1 MLEKGLNRVNKVEL
15 MDKHLDSY
23 QGKVTSTEICNIVMS
38 IFKFDLT
45 TKLVLSKEWIM
56 EEAVSSNKNIAK
68 MAIDSTLAR
77 YGEKVTGIEIRQL
90 INQIFGINLDAISS
104 LEGARIS
111 LFSKDQWVVQDKQ
124 DLFVVHTGLG
134 DVDVQIFPTDY
145 FTEQTGLEELPKAL
159 QQSLTNFGFSCDEG
173 NGCYYYSNPSGE
185 AIPDAYKGQIIGMI
199 LKEIHNSY
207 PSL

>member
-68 MAIDSTLAR
+68 MAIDSTLTR

-134 DVDVQIFPTDY
+134 DVDVKIFPTDY

-199 LKEIHNSY
+199 LKETHNSY

>member
-1 MLEKGLNRVNKVEL
+1 MLEEGLNRVNKVEV
-15 MDKHLDSY
+15 MDKQLDSY

-45 TKLVLSKEWIM
+45 TKPVLSKEWITGA
-56 EEAVSSNKNIAK
+56 AVSSTENIAK
-68 MAIDSTLAR
+68 MVIDSILAR

-134 DVDVQIFPTDY
+134 DIDVKIFPTDY

-173 NGCYYYSNPSGE
+173 TGCYYYSNPSGE

>member
-1 MLEKGLNRVNKVEL
+1 MLKKGLERVKKVEL
-15 MDKHLDSY
+15 MDKHLDSH
-23 QGKVTSTEICNIVMS
+23 QGKITSTEVCNIVMS

-45 TKLVLSKEWIM
+45 TKPVLSKEWILA
-56 EEAVSSNKNIAK
+56 EAVSSTENIAK
-68 MAIDSTLAR
+68 MAIDSTLSR

-111 LFSKDQWVVQDKQ
+111 LFSKDQWVVQDDQ

-134 DVDVQIFPTDY
+134 DVDVKIFTTDY
-145 FTEQTGLEELPKAL
+145 FTEQTGLEELPKTL
-159 QQSLTNFGFSCDEG
+159 QQSLTNFGFSCDEKA
-173 NGCYYYSNPSGE
+173 GCYYYSNPSGE
-185 AIPDAYKGQIIGMI
+185 AIPDAFKGQIIGTI
-199 LKEIHNSY
+199 LKEIHDSY

>member
-134 DVDVQIFPTDY
+134 DVDVKIFPTDY

>member
-1 MLEKGLNRVNKVEL
+1 MLEKGLDRVKKVEL

-23 QGKVTSTEICNIVMS
+23 QGKITSTEICNIVMS

-45 TKLVLSKEWIM
+45 TKPVLSKEWIM
-56 EEAVSSNKNIAK
+56 AGAVSSTENIAK
-68 MAIDSTLAR
+68 MAIDSTLAH

-111 LFSKDQWVVQDKQ
+111 LFSKEQWVVRDEQ

-134 DVDVQIFPTDY
+134 DVDVKIFATDY
-145 FTEQTGLEELPKAL
+145 FTKQTGLEELPKTL
-159 QQSLTNFGFSCDEG
+159 QQSLTNFGFSCDKG
-173 NGCYYYSNPSGE
+173 NGYYYYSNPSEE
-185 AIPDAYKGQIIGMI
+185 AIPDAFKGQIIGTI
-199 LKEIHNSY
+199 LKVIHDSY
-207 PSL
+207 QSL

>member
-1 MLEKGLNRVNKVEL
+1 MLEKGLKRVNKVEV
-15 MDKHLDSY
+15 MDKHLDSH
-23 QGKVTSTEICNIVMS
+23 QGKITSTEICNIVMS

-45 TKLVLSKEWIM
+45 TKPVLSKEWIM
-56 EEAVSSNKNIAK
+56 AEAVSSTENIAK

-77 YGEKVTGIEIRQL
+77 YREKMTGIEIRQL

-111 LFSKDQWVVQDKQ
+111 LFSKEQWVVRDEQ

-134 DVDVQIFPTDY
+134 DVDVKIFTTDY
-145 FTEQTGLEELPKAL
+145 FTEQTGLEELPKTL

-185 AIPDAYKGQIIGMI
+185 AIPDAFKGQIIGTI
-199 LKEIHNSY
+199 LKEIHDSY
-207 PSL
+207 QSL

>member
-1 MLEKGLNRVNKVEL
+1 MLKKGLERVKKVEL
-15 MDKHLDSY
+15 MDQYLDSH
-23 QGKVTSTEICNIVMS
+23 QGKITSTEICNIVMS

-45 TKLVLSKEWIM
+45 TKPVLSKEWIM
-56 EEAVSSNKNIAK
+56 AEAVSSTENIAK
-68 MAIDSTLAR
+68 MAIDSALAR

-111 LFSKDQWVVQDKQ
+111 LFSKEQWVVRDKQ

-134 DVDVQIFPTDY
+134 DVDVKIFPTDY
-145 FTEQTGLEELPKAL
+145 FTEQTGLKELPKTL

-185 AIPDAYKGQIIGMI
+185 AIPDAFKGQIIGTI
-199 LKEIHNSY
+199 LKEIHDSY
-207 PSL
+207 QSL

>member
-1 MLEKGLNRVNKVEL
+1 MLEKGLDRVKKVEL

-23 QGKVTSTEICNIVMS
+23 QGKITSTEICNIVMS

-45 TKLVLSKEWIM
+45 TKPVLPKEWIM
-56 EEAVSSNKNIAK
+56 AGAVSSTENIAK
-68 MAIDSTLAR
+68 MAIDSTLAH

-111 LFSKDQWVVQDKQ
+111 LFSKEQWVVRDEQ

-134 DVDVQIFPTDY
+134 DVDVKIFTTDY
-145 FTEQTGLEELPKAL
+145 FTEKTGLEALPKDL

-173 NGCYYYSNPSGE
+173 ASYYYYSNPSGE